1 MLDFDL
7 HKLLLAASVW
17 VAPILFAVTLH
28 EAAHG
33 WVASKLGDNTAKM
46 MGRVTFNPLK
56 HIDPIGTILLPA
68 ALLIMSGGKYMFG
81 FAKPVPV
88 NFHNLR
94 RPRRDM
100 ILVAAAGPA
109 ANIAIAIT
117 AALLLHVGAYAPPE
131 YQGWISANLIN
142 ALWINVVFAVFNL
155 MPLPPLDGGRI
166 AVGLLPR
173 PLSTWLAGVERFGFL
188 VLIAILFILPW
199 IGDTIGVNLN
209 VLWWLV
215 GVPAEFV
222 TDVIAT
228 ITGLK

>member
-1 MLDFDL
+1 MMDIDPYQ
-7 HKLLLAASVW
+7 LLVAASVW
-17 VAPILFAVTLH
+17 VVPILLAVTLH

-33 WVASKLGDNTAKM
+33 WVAWKLGDDTAKRL
-46 MGRVTFNPLK
+46 GRVTFNPFK
-56 HIDPIGTILLPA
+56 HIDLFGTVLLPA
-68 ALLIMSGGKYMFG
+68 ALLLMSGGKYMFG

-94 RPRRDM
+94 HPRRDM

-109 ANIAIAIT
+109 TNLIIAVA
-117 AALLLHVGAYAPPE
+117 AALLLHLGKYAPVQ
-131 YQGWISANLIN
+131 YQAWVTMNLFN

-166 AVGLLPR
+166 AVGLLPQ
-173 PLSTWLAGVERFGFL
+173 PFSHWLAGLERVGFL
-188 VLIAILFILPW
+188 VLIFVLFILPW
-199 IGDTIGVNLN
+199 IGGKVGIDLN

-215 GVPAEFV
+215 GIPAQFL

>member
-1 MLDFDL
+1 MDFDL
-7 HKLLLAASVW
+7 YKLLHAASIW
-17 VAPILFAVTLH
+17 VVPILLAVTLH

-33 WVASKLGDNTAKM
+33 WVASKLGDNTAKL

-94 RPRRDM
+94 HPRRDM
-100 ILVAAAGPA
+100 ILVAAAGPG
-109 ANIAIAIT
+109 ANILIAIA
-117 AALLLHVGAYAPPE
+117 AALLLHVGAFAPRE
-131 YQGWISANLIN
+131 YQGWISANLVN

-173 PLSTWLAGVERFGFL
+173 PFSDWLAGVERFGFL
-188 VLIAILFILPW
+188 VLIFILFILPW
-199 IGDTIGVNLN
+199 IGDMVGMDLN

-222 TDVIAT
+222 TDVIAS